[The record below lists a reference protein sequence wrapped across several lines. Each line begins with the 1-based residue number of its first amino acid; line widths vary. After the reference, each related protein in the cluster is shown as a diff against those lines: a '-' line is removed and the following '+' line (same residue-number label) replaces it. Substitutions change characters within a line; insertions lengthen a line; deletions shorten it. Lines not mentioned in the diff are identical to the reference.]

1 MNGKQRMHNV
11 YRECVFCVCLCILCV
26 KWGGFDFVV
35 GCVWIQETITLI
47 SLALISVGSENIK
60 EMKQRRINARNCE
73 RIEHLSISFS
83 ISLG

>member
-1 MNGKQRMHNV
+1 MVN
-11 YRECVFCVCLCILCV
+11 RECTMYTENVCFVCVYVFYV
-26 KWGGFDFVV
+26 WSGGGFDFVV

>member
-1 MNGKQRMHNV
+1 MYTEN
-11 YRECVFCVCLCILCV
+11 VCLCVFMYFMCEV
-26 KWGGFDFVV
+26 GGFDFVV